1 MPVIALKGLT
11 VLPNM
16 LIHFDISKKRSVAAV
31 EDALRTNQGI
41 FLVTQKVI
49 DKDEPNIMD
58 LYEIGTLA
66 AVKQIVKMPGNKIRI
81 LVEGIEKGA
90 LKVLDTQSPILEGE
104 IEIIKDEVKLLEQN
118 VEEAYVRI
126 IKEKLEK
133 YAKLHGKPDN
143 KTVSNINMQ
152 ISLSLV
158 LDQIAISIPCGYKDR
173 QKILE
178 TINQEQKFIT
188 ICDFLDRETNIE
200 VIKQNI
206 QNKVKSNIDKN
217 QKEYVLR
224 EQLKVIRE
232 ELGEGNVSSE
242 ADVFTEKLKHLN
254 ASEDI
259 KTAIAKDINKLKGM
273 SQGYPEANVQ
283 RNYIETLLSLPWETK
298 SEDTKDFK
306 FAAKI
311 LEKEHFGMFDVKERI
326 LEFLAVRKLA
336 DSESGSIICLAGPPG
351 TGKSSIAKS
360 VAKALG
366 KEYVRISL
374 GGIRDEAEI
383 RGHRKTYIGAMS
395 GRIIEA
401 LKRVKVKNPV
411 ILLDEIDKLSSDIKG
426 DTAAALL
433 EVLDA
438 DQNKEFR
445 DHYVELPVD
454 LSEVLFIATANN
466 IQTISKPLLDRLEI
480 IEVSSYTENEKFHIA
495 NDYLINN
502 QKTKNGIDNKQLTFN
517 TKAIEK
523 IIHNYTREAGVRNL
537 ERSIGKICRKVA
549 REIVE
554 NEVKKVSITTKNLS
568 DYLGKE
574 KLTFIKANDKDEV
587 GIVRGL
593 AWTSVG
599 GDTLQIEVNIVAGKG
614 VLKLTGNLGNVMKES
629 AEIAISYARSV
640 AEQYGIKSEF
650 FEKNDVHIHI
660 PEGAIPKDGP
670 SAGITM
676 ATAILSAIT
685 NTKVSAKVAM
695 TGEVTLRGRV
705 LPIGGLK
712 EKVLA
717 AKKADIKTVI
727 VPYANIPDIEEL
739 SEEIT
744 DGLNIVYAKTIKDV
758 LECALVVK

>member
-11 VLPNM
+11 VLPHM

-31 EDALRTNQGI
+31 ENALRTNQGI
-41 FLVTQKVI
+41 FLVTQRVI

-58 LYEIGTLA
+58 LYEVGTLA
-66 AVKQIVKMPGNKIRI
+66 SVKQIVKMPGNKVRI
-81 LVEGIEKGA
+81 LVEGIEKGV
-90 LKVLDTQSPILEGE
+90 LKTLDTRAHVLEGE
-104 IEIIKDEVKLLEQN
+104 IEVISDEVKLLEQN

-126 IKEKLEK
+126 VKEKFEK
-133 YAKLHGKPDN
+133 YVKLHGKPDN
-143 KTVSNINMQ
+143 KTVSNINSQ
-152 ISLSLV
+152 ISLSTV
-158 LDQIAISIPCGYKDR
+158 LDQIAISIPCSYKYR

-178 TINQEQKFIT
+178 TINQEQKFII
-188 ICDFLDRETNIE
+188 ICEFLDRETNIE

-206 QNKVKSNIDKN
+206 QNKVKINIDKN

-232 ELGEGNVSSE
+232 ELGESNISSE
-242 ADVFTEKLKHLN
+242 TDAFTEKLKHLN

-259 KTAIAKDINKLKGM
+259 KTAIAKDINKFKGM
-273 SQGYPEANVQ
+273 SQGYPEASVQ

-306 FAAKI
+306 FAAEI

-336 DSESGSIICLAGPPG
+336 DNEAGSIICLAGPPG

-495 NDYLINN
+495 KDYLINN
-502 QKTKNGIDNKQLTFN
+502 QKKKNGIENKQLTFN

-599 GDTLQIEVNIVAGKG
+599 GDTLQIEVNIVSGKG
-614 VLKLTGNLGNVMKES
+614 VIKLTGNLGNVMKES

-640 AEQYGIKSEF
+640 AEQYGINPEF

-676 ATAILSAIT
+676 TTAILSAIT

-744 DGLNIVYAKTIKDV
+744 DGLNIVYAKHIKDV
-758 LECALVVK
+758 LECALVV